1 MEKFVFPESMG
12 YIHKTITVPRKLV
25 GQVEQLLNGRKTTF
39 SEFAV
44 AAIEFTLKNLE
55 TDD

>member
-12 YIHKTITVPRKLV
+12 FVHRTVTVPRKV
-25 GQVEQLLNGRKTTF
+25 DEQVKQVLSGRKTTF

-55 TDD
+55 VK

>member
-12 YIHKTITVPRKLV
+12 YVHKTINVPRELTERVQKVLE
-25 GQVEQLLNGRKTTF
+25 GHKTTF

-44 AAIEFTLKNLE
+44 AALEFTLKNIE
-55 TDD
+55 TAD

>member
-1 MEKFVFPESMG
+1 MEKFVFPEYMG
-12 YIHKTITVPRKLV
+12 VVHKTIAVPRKINE
-25 GQVEQLLNGRKTTF
+25 QVKQVLEGRKTTF

-55 TDD
+55 IK